1 MAEGTGLLNLRIRKD
16 TDGSNPSHSAGG
28 RMPLKTIKVKEYNQ
42 EFYNDSNRIQRV
54 LIDKGYYA
62 DNSQCRRLWEL
73 VSEEYAASWLELPK
87 TDQEIY
93 ESIRPHF
100 EDGI

>member
-1 MAEGTGLLNLRIRKD
+1 
-16 TDGSNPSHSAGG
+16 
-28 RMPLKTIKVKEYNQ
+28 MPLKTIKVKEELCDYT
-42 EFYNDSNRIQRV
+42 NDILRIQRV

-62 DNSQCRRLWEL
+62 ENSQCRRIWQLH
-73 VSEEYAASWLELPK
+73 SEEYAAGWLALPK
-87 TDQEIY
+87 TDEEIY

>member
-1 MAEGTGLLNLRIRKD
+1 
-16 TDGSNPSHSAGG
+16 
-28 RMPLKTIKVKEYNQ
+28 MPLKTIKVKE
-42 EFYNDSNRIQRV
+42 EDSDNNSDILRIQRV

-62 DNSQCRRLWEL
+62 ENSQCRRIWQLH
-73 VSEEYAASWLELPK
+73 SEEYAAGWLILPN
-87 TDQEIY
+87 TDEEIY

>member
-1 MAEGTGLLNLRIRKD
+1 
-16 TDGSNPSHSAGG
+16 
-28 RMPLKTIKVKEYNQ
+28 MPLKTIKVKE
-42 EFYNDSNRIQRV
+42 EFTDYTNDVLRIQRV

-62 DNSQCRRLWEL
+62 ENSQCRRIWQLH
-73 VSEEYAASWLELPK
+73 SEEYAAGWLKLPK
-87 TDQEIY
+87 TDEEIY